1 VLDRLLTLT
10 ASIIAYG
17 VCHFEHKASP

>member
-1 VLDRLLTLT
+1 LDRLLTLT